1 MNTSREDL
9 GQYRKPSVHT
19 MKKLVE
25 SFSRTSFDDSFGPES
40 NQDHSFNY
48 YQQQEMNN
56 SGYSQIDNQDF
67 YHPPEKH
74 ISQAALRT
82 INRPTMDLAQD
93 PPKVPNKHQL
103 SFLMN
108 LVKIIGQLSRNSKGG
123 QQVASLQEIHDQRI
137 QKLTATTGTLQSS
150 RTRTRKGAHSGHTSI

>member
-9 GQYRKPSVHT
+9 GQYRKPSVQT
-19 MKKLVE
+19 MQKLVE

-48 YQQQEMNN
+48 YQEMNN
-56 SGYSQIDNQDF
+56 SGYSDNQDSF

-93 PPKVPNKHQL
+93 PPKVSSIL
-103 SFLMN
+103 FY
-108 LVKIIGQLSRNSKGG
+108 
-123 QQVASLQEIHDQRI
+123 ASL
-137 QKLTATTGTLQSS
+137 KLSQNHWTVISKFKRRQASHQFTRNTPSKNTKAYSS
-150 RTRTRKGAHSGHTSI
+150 NRDSTERED